1 MKDLVSILVPVY
13 GTEKYIEKCVRSI
26 LDQTYPNIEIVIVND
41 CTPDNSMTIIRDVM
55 AAYPNRVNDVKIVNH
70 TVNQGIAVSRND
82 CIDTAK
88 GDFLFFLDSDDWI
101 DIETIETLVDKQHEI
116 NADIVS
122 CQRIVN
128 EDELKANYIE
138 PHYPSRDAMLTHYLT
153 QGLHHELSGRLIRSS
168 LFTTNE
174 IRFIPGCD
182 MAEDWRVTPMLVW
195 YAQRIAFVNKYFY
208 HYRHNDNSICFSSK
222 TEERRWELTRQTYHN
237 FSSLFDFFKNKDRKY
252 ADVVINCC
260 ASMCF
265 QILMGAISTK
275 NKDIF
280 LEFRKTMLDFPKEI
294 RDRALSPSHAIA
306 LRLPFSY
313 RIEVFRHSIAKR
325 IKKNK

>member
-41 CTPDNSMTIIRDVM
+41 CTPDNSMKIIRDVM

-70 TVNQGIAVSRND
+70 TVNQGIAGSRND
-82 CIDTAK
+82 CIDAAS

-101 DIETIETLVDKQHEI
+101 DLETIETLVDKQHET

-122 CQRIVN
+122 CQLIVN

-153 QGLHHELSGRLIRSS
+153 QGWHHELCGRLIRSS
-168 LFTTNE
+168 LFSTNE
-174 IRFIPGCD
+174 IRFIPGCN

-222 TEERRWELTRQTYHN
+222 SFEHALELKKQAYQN
-237 FSSLFDFFKNKDRKY
+237 ISSLFDFFIEKDREY
-252 ADVVINCC
+252 AEMVLKLC
-260 ASMCF
+260 APMCY
-265 QILMGAISTK
+265 QILMGSISTK
-275 NKDIF
+275 DKGLF
-280 LEFRKTMLDFPKEI
+280 VEFRKKMLGYPVVV
-294 RDRALSPSHAIA
+294 RSRVLSLSHLVI
-306 LRLPFSY
+306 LRLPCSY
-313 RIEVFRHSIAKR
+313 ELEGLRHNLAKL
-325 IKKNK
+325 IKR